1 MAAQAEAEPNVKWL
15 ALELMRNRAHAT
27 AARLA
32 LAQQRNAA
40 TLSGDAAEALE
51 KWLPPRSL
59 SAVYCNHPE
68 PPQQAPSASS
78 KTAAPEA
85 AHMLDGRLFDAAATA
100 LLPGGTLTIVVRP
113 ARIELYPPPLST
125 PTSPLAVTRRP
136 FLASVLFLAS
146 LPHPTAPPLLR
157 RTMHGTPICCSTA
170 SPPTRPSK
178 V

>member
-113 ARIELYPPPLST
+113 ARIEP
-125 PTSPLAVTRRP
+125 R
-136 FLASVLFLAS
+136 
-146 LPHPTAPPLLR
+146 
-157 RTMHGTPICCSTA
+157 
-170 SPPTRPSK
+170 
-178 V
+178 